1 MATVVVIS
9 RDKLKVQAIQ
19 NDLAAGGHVVIS
31 ACDADEMMRVLS
43 RKPDLALVDGPDFP
57 LTSDIW
63 PALAPSPAQ
72 KAMAIVVLSSESHLQ
87 DWESSQEADDLL
99 VIPYRK
105 QELLT
110 RVRRLLHKSGKA
122 ESGTIVRHGDLIID
136 DAGYEVKVSGRRIDL
151 TFREY
156 QLLRYLAVNPSK
168 VVTRDNLLNKVW
180 GYDYFGGDRTV
191 DVHIRRLRSKLED
204 AGHIFIETVRN
215 VGYRFKPQDGQE
227 AEGGPEGPAGR
238 AEEPMQ
244 GGKK

>member
-1 MATVVVIS
+1 MATVVVIT
-9 RDKLKVQAIQ
+9 RDKSKAQAIH
-19 NDLAAGGHVVIS
+19 NDLAAGGHLVIS
-31 ACDADEMMRVLS
+31 ACNADETIRVLS
-43 RKPDLALVDGPDFP
+43 RKPDLALVDGLDFP

-63 PALAPSPAQ
+63 PTLAPSPAQ

-99 VIPYRK
+99 VTPYRK

-122 ESGTIVRHGDLIID
+122 ESGTIVRHGDLTID
-136 DAGYEVKVSGRRIDL
+136 DAGYEVKVSGGRIDL

-168 VVTRDNLLNKVW
+168 VFTRDNLLNKVW

-227 AEGGPEGPAGR
+227 AE
-238 AEEPMQ
+238 EPMQ
-244 GGKK
+244 GGKNESIRPRPGQ